1 MSKEL
6 KNNILQEN
14 CKHAFTDIPDGYF
27 ESIHGKIME
36 RIDRQNTKEI
46 SYFGHKIAAI
56 SIILIVAAGLL
67 YLMFNSNTPNHQQFA
82 LSNRIL
88 PDTIRNTETKIK
100 PIILKDSTIADYKN
114 AENLISD
121 TLSFDNLSDE
131 EILQY
136 LLESEEFEF

>member
-14 CKHAFTDIPDGYF
+14 CKHTFTDIPDGYF
-27 ESIHGKIME
+27 ESMHGKVLE
-36 RIDRQNTKEI
+36 RIDRQNTNEI
-46 SYFGHKIAAI
+46 GSFGRKIAAI
-56 SIILIVAAGLL
+56 SVILVAAAGLL
-67 YLMFNSNTPNHQQFA
+67 YLLFNSKPPNNHQLA
-82 LSNRIL
+82 LSKRVI
-88 PDTIRNTETKIK
+88 PDTIRKRETKIK
-100 PIILKDSTIADYKN
+100 SIVLKDSTIADYRN